1 MGLTLSIEG
10 DQADEETTRIRM
22 KNKPSSLEEICDAAA
37 DMFRGNSIAS
47 VIVEA
52 TFGNLE
58 IRRCELY
65 SYDGY
70 ADDGSED

>member
-1 MGLTLSIEG
+1 
-10 DQADEETTRIRM
+10 M
-22 KNKPSSLEEICDAAA
+22 KNKPSNLQEVCDAAS

-47 VIVEA
+47 VVVES

-58 IRRCELY
+58 IRRCELG